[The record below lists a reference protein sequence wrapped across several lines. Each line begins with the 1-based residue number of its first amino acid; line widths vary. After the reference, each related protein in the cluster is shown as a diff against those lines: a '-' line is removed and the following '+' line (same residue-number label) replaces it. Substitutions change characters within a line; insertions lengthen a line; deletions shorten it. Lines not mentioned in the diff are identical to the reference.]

1 MPVYLR
7 NFYVRQLV
15 KIKKEEKAEM
25 DKANKKP
32 SGLARPGIKQG

>member
-32 SGLARPGIKQG
+32 SMSRPSIPRR